1 MAYWYHK
8 CNTKNLKTE
17 SNSHGSAWAMRWVKE
32 LENVQV
38 VLSGMNELSQMRD
51 NVSVFSDD
59 NPLSN
64 EEQELIKKA
73 AALLRKD
80 TAFPCTACRY
90 CTPNCPMELDIPEL
104 LRAYNDMKTG
114 GAWRLI
120 NLFGLPEEK
129 RPSACIGCGACT
141 AHCPQ
146 SLAVPEAMKEMAEI
160 MAKMEHQN

>member
-1 MAYWYHK
+1 
-8 CNTKNLKTE
+8 
-17 SNSHGSAWAMRWVKE
+17 MRWVKE

-73 AALLRKD
+73 AELLRKD

-90 CTPNCPMELDIPEL
+90 CTPN
-104 LRAYNDMKTG
+104 
-114 GAWRLI
+114 
-120 NLFGLPEEK
+120 
-129 RPSACIGCGACT
+129 
-141 AHCPQ
+141 
-146 SLAVPEAMKEMAEI
+146 
-160 MAKMEHQN
+160 